1 MTAITDTPE
10 MVRVVFLRRIGRS
23 FFASV
28 ELRALIRSAFAG
40 TASRRY
46 LADTLIFKRLTSS
59 CVAEGVE
66 SRVSIISLRALVFK
80 AEVPSMV

>member
-1 MTAITDTPE
+1 MTAITDTPD
-10 MVRVVFLRRIGRS
+10 MVRVVFLRSIGRS

-46 LADTLIFKRLTSS
+46 FADTLIFKRLTSS

-66 SRVSIISLRALVFK
+66 SRVSIISRIALVFK
-80 AEVPSMV
+80 AEVPCMV

>member
-1 MTAITDTPE
+1 MTAITETPLI
-10 MVRVVFLRRIGRS
+10 VLVAFRLKIGRS

-28 ELRALIRSAFAG
+28 NLRALIRSAFAG

-66 SRVSIISLRALVFK
+66 RRVSIISRIALVFK
-80 AEVPSMV
+80 AQVPSMV